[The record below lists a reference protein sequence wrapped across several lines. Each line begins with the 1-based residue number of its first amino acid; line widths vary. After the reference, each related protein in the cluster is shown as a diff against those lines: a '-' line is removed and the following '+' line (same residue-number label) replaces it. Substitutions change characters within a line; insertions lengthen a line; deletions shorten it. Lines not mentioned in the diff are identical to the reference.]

1 MYHIFTIEGIPQGK
15 ERARTVRDAY
25 GNVRTYTPSK
35 TRNYE
40 KQVALAYGYGLRFL
54 DKPVS
59 ITILAVF
66 PIPKSYS
73 KKRKEL
79 CLSGAEL
86 PKTKPDLDNIA
97 KAILDGLNGIAYNDD
112 KQVAQLCV
120 TKRYGNQPFVKVYV
134 EDFNPCDLTI

>member
-1 MYHIFTIEGIPQGK
+1 MYHTFTIEGIPQGK
-15 ERARTVRDAY
+15 ERARTVRNTY
-25 GNVRTYTPSK
+25 GRVMTYTPRK
-35 TRNYE
+35 TRDYE
-40 KQVALAYGYGLRFL
+40 KLVSMAYGYGPRFQ
-54 DKPVS
+54 DNPVS

-120 TKRYGNQPFVKVYV
+120 TKRYGNQPLVKVYV
-134 EDFNPCDLTI
+134 EDFDPCNLTI